1 MLLLFNIL
9 LFLLVEFL
17 LSCVQLLSLIC
28 TRILFLPPDGTLKI
42 NKDNLCGLLIIF
54 QNYQSHVIH
63 STKDWQEAIN
73 FSMASLLAKNYIS
86 ENYIQAI
93 KDSTISNGPYYILAP
108 GVAMPHARPECGA
121 LKTGMSLTLLKQ
133 GVYFPGN
140 DEPIKLLIGLSA
152 ADADSHIGAIQ
163 ALSELL
169 CEEEILEQLLTASSE
184 KQLADIIS
192 RG

>member
-1 MLLLFNIL
+1 MR
-9 LFLLVEFL
+9 
-17 LSCVQLLSLIC
+17 LI
-28 TRILFLPPDGTLKI
+28 
-42 NKDNLCGLLIIF
+42 
-54 QNYQSHVIH
+54 NYFPESSISVIH
-63 STKDWQEAIN
+63 SAKDWQEAID
-73 FSMASLLAKNYIS
+73 FSMASLLDKNYIS

-93 KDSTISNGPYYILAP
+93 KYSTMSNGPYYILAP

-121 LKTGMSLTLLKQ
+121 LKTGMSLTLLTQ

-169 CEEEILEQLLTASSE
+169 CEEEILEETLNSIIRKTISGHYQPRIMTLSST
-184 KQLADIIS
+184 
-192 RG
+192 G

>member
-1 MLLLFNIL
+1 M
-9 LFLLVEFL
+9 
-17 LSCVQLLSLIC
+17 
-28 TRILFLPPDGTLKI
+28 
-42 NKDNLCGLLIIF
+42 IIF
-54 QNYQSHVIH
+54 QNHQSQLYIQQKIGRKLSISRWYHCWI
-63 STKDWQEAIN
+63 
-73 FSMASLLAKNYIS
+73 KNYIS

-93 KDSTISNGPYYILAP
+93 KDSTINNGPYYILAP

-121 LKTGMSLTLLKQ
+121 LKTGMSLTLLEQ

>member
-1 MLLLFNIL
+1 M
-9 LFLLVEFL
+9 
-17 LSCVQLLSLIC
+17 
-28 TRILFLPPDGTLKI
+28 
-42 NKDNLCGLLIIF
+42 IIF
-54 QNYQSHVIH
+54 QNHQSQLYIQQKIV
-63 STKDWQEAIN
+63 
-73 FSMASLLAKNYIS
+73 SLLDKNYIS

-93 KDSTISNGPYYILAP
+93 KDSTINNGPYYILAP

-121 LKTGMSLTLLKQ
+121 LKTGMSLTLLEQ

>member
-1 MLLLFNIL
+1 MMNPVPWLQMTNMISYQG
-9 LFLLVEFL
+9 LVRTF
-17 LSCVQLLSLIC
+17 
-28 TRILFLPPDGTLKI
+28 
-42 NKDNLCGLLIIF
+42 
-54 QNYQSHVIH
+54 
-63 STKDWQEAIN
+63 
-73 FSMASLLAKNYIS
+73 
-86 ENYIQAI
+86 
-93 KDSTISNGPYYILAP
+93 
-108 GVAMPHARPECGA
+108 PHARPECGA